1 MNNKAYFFID
11 LKDDIKSINPF
22 LSFANANL
30 GYTLVQ
36 AIIEYIDNAIDA
48 KASEIAICF
57 EENKILIIDNGE
69 GLEDVEEFF
78 KVPIVPR
85 KRKKQE
91 IGLFSCGT
99 FSAFSVADVCSFISR
114 NGMDKSAKGISIS
127 YSQEYGGMENKRL
140 DENKLRHWFLR
151 NEKCGEIFKTWKS
164 IVIIENIHTEKNSIC
179 LNDANDS
186 LYARLGQ
193 RYLERIITKSIC
205 INIWDMQSQ
214 EDEVNYKSHS
224 VEFVDPTFYNEK
236 QKDIQSFHK
245 GAFEFRIS
253 MKEIGQEMGETAV
266 DRYYEKYIS
275 HYNVV
280 MSREAFDAEELL
292 VKYYVLK
299 TAKKYEDFIE
309 HNPRYKRYKPGGRS
323 LSTGF
328 YVYRNGIGIGDAA
341 VDKKMTVD
349 MKRQEYNRFKAIIE
363 STPAFDELLGINVRK
378 DDFEVVESLTRIL
391 EQKLQESIV
400 SFFSSIPMG
409 KKYKANK
416 LGPCIVN
423 LFKAVDALECE
434 EGNETDKEN
443 KNDEKSEEKVQ
454 SKAIDV
460 SQLKSVVQGIL
471 LYSSLITSDLKDKI
485 QEWEKVIFKDE
496 EEYRNV
502 LAQANEILANL
513 KLMDRYYLQD
523 LDNMLRR
530 VDENRSRRIVTSEKY
545 LFLSDI
551 DEPRN
556 EQETVFFL
564 LRILEN
570 VNHIKEAQKLE
581 LDKVF
586 AYDTSN
592 GIDFIGITVESDEE
606 YKTHINSIL
615 ECCTYLD
622 AKKIYEKYKMLVD
635 YRYSGVEIKAVINN
649 GMVIGHS
656 LATSRF
662 LVAWKSTIGTD
673 GCICA
678 DDGKYFKIS
687 ENSGTYIYENSITK
701 HRIKVIIL
709 KEWGTNNGVFEV
721 KNKSNKL

>member
-1 MNNKAYFFID
+1 MNNKTNFFID
-11 LKDDIKSINPF
+11 LKEDDIKSVNPY

-36 AIIEYIDNAIDA
+36 SIIEYIDNAIDA

-57 EENKILIIDNGE
+57 VENKILIIDNGE
-69 GLEDVEEFF
+69 GLKDVEEFF
-78 KVPIVPR
+78 KVPIIPR
-85 KRKKQE
+85 KRKKHE
-91 IGLFSCGT
+91 IGLFSSGT

-114 NGMDKSAKGISIS
+114 KGLDKSAKGISIS
-127 YSQEYGGMENKRL
+127 YSQEYGGIENKRL
-140 DENKLRHWFLR
+140 DEEKLRDWFLS

-164 IVIIENIHTEKNSIC
+164 IVVIENIHPEKNSIC
-179 LNDANDS
+179 LNDASDT

-214 EDEVNYKSHS
+214 EDEVNHNSKT

-236 QKDIQSFHK
+236 QKDIQSFHN

-280 MSREAFDAEELL
+280 MSRDEFDAEELL

-299 TAKKYEDFIE
+299 TVKEYKDFIV
-309 HNPRYKRYKPGGRS
+309 HNPRYEHYKPGGRS

-349 MKRQEYNRFKAIIE
+349 MKRQEFNRFKAIIE

-378 DDFEVVESLTRIL
+378 DDFEVVEALTHIL
-391 EQKLQESIV
+391 AKKLQESIV
-400 SFFSSIPMG
+400 SFLSSIPSG

-416 LGPCIVN
+416 LGPYIVN
-423 LFKAVDALECE
+423 LFKAVDELGFE
-434 EGNETDKEN
+434 EGNETEKEN
-443 KNDEKSEEKVQ
+443 TNADNSEEKN
-454 SKAIDV
+454 KTIDV

-471 LYSSLITSDLKDKI
+471 LYSSLITSEIKDKI
-485 QEWEKVIFKDE
+485 QEWEKAIFKDE

-502 LAQANEILANL
+502 LVQANEIFANL
-513 KLMDRYYLQD
+513 KLADRYYLQD

-570 VNHIKEAQKLE
+570 VNRIKEAQKLE

-586 AYDTSN
+586 AYDTSK

-606 YKTHINSIL
+606 YKTHIDSIL

-622 AKKIYEKYKMLVD
+622 AKKIYEKYQLLVD
-635 YRYSGVEIKAVINN
+635 YRYFGVEIKSVINS

-662 LVAWKSTIGTD
+662 LVAWKTTIGTD
-673 GCICA
+673 GWICA
-678 DDGKYFKIS
+678 DDGKYRKVS
-687 ENSGTYIYENSITK
+687 ENSGIYIYENSITK
-701 HRIKVIIL
+701 HRVKVIVL
-709 KEWGTNNGVFEV
+709 KDWGTNNGVFEV
-721 KNKSNKL
+721 KNKLNKF